1 MCIAVIKCC
10 VSLGASLLGSV
21 ETRDYLAAWLGIL
34 LKESYIIKVEE
45 TRGVEV
51 VQSKQHTHT
60 PSLPTVC
67 PLSHHI
73 KLPCEVYK
81 FRTSLIV

>member
-1 MCIAVIKCC
+1 MYTAVIKCS

-51 VQSKQHTHT
+51 VQSKQHTH
-60 PSLPTVC
+60 
-67 PLSHHI
+67 PLNPNRP
-73 KLPCEVYK
+73 LCAYV
-81 FRTSLIV
+81 TSN